1 MTNNQERGRQNW
13 IRPLPE
19 RLVNKIAAG
28 EVIERPAAVLK
39 ELVENSLDAGATRIE
54 IIIEKSG
61 TKLISV
67 IDNGC
72 GVEPE
77 QIEIAFAR
85 HATSKISNFDDLEN
99 LRSYGFR
106 GEALPSIGS
115 VSRTRMVSKTDAVET
130 GREIIIEGGVVQS
143 IKPISAPNGTRV
155 EVGELFFNTP
165 ARRKFLKAETTEA
178 RHLTRNAIALALSA
192 PAVRFS
198 YTLNGRNLF
207 SLDDSHSNL
216 MRRTAHLILGKD
228 NARLAEIVSDTEGVK
243 IVGFLG
249 YPEQCRQNQ
258 YGLYLFINNRYIR
271 SQTIMHAVMAGY
283 GELLPRGQYPSGAV
297 FLNIEPTHVDVNVH
311 PTKTEVRLSDEKM
324 IHDLLYHAVKRSF
337 RQSLSA
343 ISPSANNSESAPMM
357 DITAAEAIRRLRETG
372 PVKVPDSTL
381 AHLKEL
387 YGNNKPAPETNIE
400 LPIVMTDSGLVQ
412 TGGQETY
419 IRSASKP
426 GDKVVT
432 YLGQFAGLYLV
443 YTVGEGLL
451 IIDQHAAHER
461 VLYEENLKVMESGR
475 AVSQNLLFPV
485 NVELSPDRYALYE
498 ESSEILRAAGFS
510 TDPFGSRTI
519 LLSAVPSTLSK
530 KSPEKLFLSII
541 DDVEIIRRAE
551 KDIKKVIAQ
560 SMACRAAIMA
570 GDRITSEEALSLLN
584 NLMATE
590 NRHCCPHGRPTIIT
604 LTKGDLD
611 DRFGRK

>member
-1 MTNNQERGRQNW
+1 MKNRNGKNW

-39 ELVENSLDAGATRIE
+39 ELVENSLDAGASRID

-61 TKLISV
+61 TKLISI

-72 GVEPE
+72 GIEPE

-115 VSRTRMVSKTDAVET
+115 VSRTRMVSKTAEAEM

-143 IKPISAPNGTRV
+143 VKPVSAPNGTKI

-192 PAVRFS
+192 PTVRFS
-198 YTLNGRNLF
+198 YAINGRTLF
-207 SLDDSHSNL
+207 ALDESHANL
-216 MRRTAHLILGKD
+216 MRRTAHLISGKD
-228 NARLAEIVSDTEGVK
+228 NIRLAEISSETEEVK
-243 IVGFLG
+243 IIGYLE

-271 SQTIMHAVMAGY
+271 SQTLMHAISAGY
-283 GELLPRGQYPSGAV
+283 GELLPRGLYPSGAV
-297 FLNIEPTHVDVNVH
+297 FLNIEPTRVDVNVH

-324 IHDLLYHAVKRSF
+324 VHDLLYHAVKRVF
-337 RQSLSA
+337 RQSVSPAGSGAPLAGNNYSA
-343 ISPSANNSESAPMM
+343 GM
-357 DITAAEAIRRLRETG
+357 TAEEAIRRIRREG
-372 PVKVPDSTL
+372 PVNIPDSTL

-387 YGNNKPAPETNIE
+387 YGAEKSTPNLSIE
-400 LPIVMTDSGLVQ
+400 LPIS
-412 TGGQETY
+412 
-419 IRSASKP
+419 SAVSDRAAKAWP
-426 GDKVVT
+426 ESYNGKAKKEGERNIIF
-432 YLGQFAGLYLV
+432 LGQFAGLYLV
-443 YTVGEGLL
+443 FSIDSELL
-451 IIDQHAAHER
+451 IMDQHAAHER
-461 VLYEENLKVMESGR
+461 ILYEENLRVMEGGQS
-475 AVSQNLLFPV
+475 VSQNLLFPV
-485 NVELSPDRYALYE
+485 NIELSPDRYALYE
-498 ESSEILRAAGFS
+498 ESADILKAVGFVAE
-510 TDPFGSRTI
+510 PFGIRTV
-519 LLSAVPSTLSK
+519 LLSAVPSNLSK
-530 KSPEKLFLSII
+530 KSPEKIFLNII
-541 DDVEIIRRAE
+541 DDVEIIRQAE
-551 KDIKKVIAQ
+551 KDIRKAIAQ

-570 GDRITSEEALSLLN
+570 GDRVTAEEALGLYN
-584 NLMATE
+584 NLMKSE
-590 NRHCCPHGRPTIIT
+590 NRHCCPHGRPTVIVFR
-604 LTKGDLD
+604 KNELD
-611 DRFGRK
+611 ERFGRK